1 MGIYGALATA
11 VSGLRA
17 QSHAMENISGNIAN
31 SQTTGYKRIETSFV
45 DLIPD
50 APVKSQVPGAVTSY
64 SRSTN
69 NDRGDIQNA
78 ATETFM
84 ALNGSGFFVVEATS
98 GDTSG
103 TYYTRRGDFDI
114 DKNGYLV
121 NGAGYRLKGLAM
133 AGGVITGSV
142 PEAIKIDNSFMP
154 AKASTTINYQ
164 LNLPQLPK
172 TASYDATVPGSE
184 LMKSYTYSNSGAT
197 NAAVNGTLALAAGTP
212 ASTYVADGDT
222 LTIKIGANTL
232 TYTFS
237 DTPSGPNDIDR
248 TQNIDVALDAI
259 QTKLRASGVAGTSN
273 ASVSMTGGV
282 LSVSTAGNDFSN
294 SLTVGGTA
302 PFGAPA
308 TAQNPNPGVLPNR
321 ILSGDSDKFI
331 SQSIAGGGLT
341 LYSPTGQPVNV
352 QMRWA
357 KTSDAVGAESWALYY
372 GTGDAAPADAWVK
385 AGSYTFNQ
393 GVLTGLNAAPGS
405 TEVGMT
411 GLTINPLTIGGTA
424 LGAITIDNGAK
435 GITQFADNAGSATT
449 TELKQNGYGAGQF
462 ISVGVSDTGRIV
474 ASYTNGETKEVAQ
487 ILVATFNAPNA
498 LKRGDGGVFSA
509 TQQSGEPILSM
520 NGGIVGSSLEASNT
534 DISEEFTKL
543 IVTQQA
549 YAANTRIVS
558 AADSMLQE
566 TLNMMR

>member
-1 MGIYGALATA
+1 M
-11 VSGLRA
+11 
-17 QSHAMENISGNIAN
+17 
-31 SQTTGYKRIETSFV
+31 
-45 DLIPD
+45 IP
-50 APVKSQVPGAVTSY
+50 
-64 SRSTN
+64 
-69 NDRGDIQNA
+69 
-78 ATETFM
+78 
-84 ALNGSGFFVVEATS
+84 
-98 GDTSG
+98 
-103 TYYTRRGDFDI
+103 
-114 DKNGYLV
+114 
-121 NGAGYRLKGLAM
+121 
-133 AGGVITGSV
+133 GSV

-184 LMKSYTYSNSGAT
+184 LMKSYSYGNSGAA
-197 NAAVNGTLALAAGTP
+197 NATATGTLDMTAGGP

-248 TQNIDVALDAI
+248 SLPIANAI
-259 QTKLRASGVAGTSN
+259 ADIETKLRASGVAGTSN
-273 ASVSMTGGV
+273 ASVSIVGGM
-282 LSVSTAGNDFSN
+282 LAVSTANNDYTN

-302 PFGAPA
+302 PFGMPVP
-308 TAQNPNPGVLPNR
+308 AQNPNVGVLPDR
-321 ILSGDSDKFI
+321 IQSGDTDKFI
-331 SQSIAGGGLT
+331 SESIAGGGLT

-357 KTSDAVGAESWALYY
+357 KTSDTPGAESWALYY
-372 GTGDAAPADAWVK
+372 GTGDAAPADSWVK

-393 GVLTGLNAAPGS
+393 GVLAGLTAAPGA

-520 NGGIVGSSLEASNT
+520 DGGIVGSSLEASNT